1 MNVKQQKMERTH
13 PVNYVLLAVSL
24 IIFGGLGII
33 FITQMELH
41 PGWVWE
47 EFNEANSMEMSV
59 IKGDDIDD
67 DGILDLVAFIDV
79 VRWDDNDENADDIPR
94 FGGVYALNGLN
105 GKRLWGR
112 DLHNPVKRVFQIIDV
127 DGDGN
132 NEYFVDAASVGPEWI
147 KHPHNPGEWIPEI
160 YPNMY
165 FNLIING
172 SDREDIPILSG
183 DNQNF
188 TNYYIHDLV
197 ALEDLGDFKPDLVM
211 IECELKTNT
220 TSEWYYN
227 ISSYFVNGTKFD
239 SVMHG
244 ESGISK
250 ENQIPEIQLFNHTSP
265 DQILLI
271 EQDSVSLLN
280 TSSSGFLTPIY
291 NNTGLID
298 TTDYTI
304 IEDLNHDGISEILT
318 SNWNGNITIISGLDG
333 NTIRSFVI
341 PGFETYFIDT
351 IGTNEHDN
359 QAFIYVKAHTYHPS
373 TQTRE
378 VRLVIL
384 TVTES
389 LEEVI
394 WEEFDESQEETVE
407 LFILDEDLDE
417 DSINEVILVKRIKPI
432 FSPGEVA
439 RFHIIS
445 IPEHIV
451 LGIINIEYR
460 AQEMVTISDIDGDG
474 KKDFTF
480 SSHERIA
487 TLSASDPQALWKSR
501 SFPLDFPLLITLAVF
516 IGAGIILVALKG
528 RKLSYSRSNV
538 KEHKLTVAVNITAIV
553 LISATFALFL
563 AQLNIFNR
571 TLITGEN
578 MTDITIF
585 FLIVIIT
592 WYGVLPLT
600 AALYNRLAP
609 NFAFIFVKL
618 RSLFFKISRSY
629 NHDIIVLDMGE
640 RKEIGTIIQLKRTLL
655 PLMLS
660 IATGFYAYSL
670 LAPLL
675 GYPSNFEVFGS
686 NEFFQFMNGYM
697 LCCILP
703 MILAFLVF
711 SFFISG
717 NFLLDDA
724 GIVYFRQ
731 SKKYRQPGDIEPI
744 SIWAQSII
752 KGIAGLSAIITL
764 IGFLAAVDFSGF
776 YGEGEI
782 MGFIFGILMI
792 IVFFAGIP
800 FLTAFSY
807 VLLAGEIMEFSMDYN
822 IQKLYGK
829 MAKKGYDIIPRDI
842 TNIYPS
848 SAPLLKKKIEKQP
861 EDLE

>member
-47 EFNEANSMEMSV
+47 DFNEENSMEMSV

-67 DGILDLVAFIDV
+67 DGILDLVAYIDV
-79 VRWDDNDENADDIPR
+79 VRWDDNDENVDDIPR
-94 FGGVYALNGLN
+94 YGGVYALNGLN
-105 GKRLWGR
+105 GKRLWDR
-112 DLHNPVKRVFQIIDV
+112 DLHNPVKRVFQIMDV

-132 NEYFVDAASVGPEWI
+132 NEYFVDAASVGPHWI
-147 KHPHNPGEWIPEI
+147 EHPFNPGEWIPDI
-160 YPNMY
+160 YPNMN
-165 FNLIING
+165 FNFIING
-172 SDREDIPILSG
+172 SDGEDIPILTG

-211 IECELKTNT
+211 VECELKTNA
-220 TSEWYYN
+220 TSDYYYN

-239 SVMHG
+239 SVIYG
-244 ESGISK
+244 DSGISK
-250 ENQIPEIQLFNHTSP
+250 ENQIPEIQLFNHTFP

-271 EQDSVSLLN
+271 ERDSVTLLN

-291 NNTGLID
+291 NNTDPID

-304 IEDLNHDGISEILT
+304 TEDLNHDGISEILV

-341 PGFETYFIDT
+341 PGFENYFIDT

-359 QAFIYVKAHTYHPS
+359 QAFIYVKAHTYHHP

-378 VRLVIL
+378 VQLVIL
-384 TVTES
+384 AVTETV
-389 LEEVI
+389 EEVI
-394 WEEFDESQEETVE
+394 WEEFDESQEETAE
-407 LFILDEDLDE
+407 LFILDEDMDE
-417 DSINEVILVKRIKPI
+417 DTINEVILVKRIKPI
-432 FSPGEVA
+432 FSPSEVA
-439 RFHIIS
+439 RFHFIS
-445 IPEHIV
+445 IPGNIV

-460 AQEMVTISDIDGDG
+460 AREMVTISDIDGDG
-474 KKDFTF
+474 KRDFAF

-487 TLSASDPQALWKSR
+487 TLSASDPQPLWKSR
-501 SFPLDFPLLITLAVF
+501 GFPLGFPLLITLIVL
-516 IGAGIILVALKG
+516 IGAGIILIAIKG

-538 KEHKLTVAVNITAIV
+538 KEHKLTVAVNVTAIV
-553 LISATFALFL
+553 LISATFVLWLF
-563 AQLNIFNR
+563 QLNIFNR

-578 MTDITIF
+578 MTEITIF

-609 NFAFIFVKL
+609 NFAFIFVRL

-640 RKEIGTIIQLKRTLL
+640 RKEIGTVIQLKRTIL

-660 IATGFYAYSL
+660 IAVGFYAYSV
-670 LAPLL
+670 LAPFL

-724 GIVYFRQ
+724 GVVYFRQ

-776 YGEGEI
+776 LGEGDI
-782 MGFIFGILMI
+782 MGFIFGIFII

-829 MAKKGYDIIPRDI
+829 MTKKGYDISPRDI
-842 TNIYPS
+842 TNIYPP
-848 SAPLLKKKIEKQP
+848 SAPILKKKIENDS
-861 EDLE
+861 EDIE